1 MQAVLDAHRAAGYF
15 LIASNALVGTWAVAA
30 QYVQPLRVRA
40 LWWCVTVA
48 QVVPFVSAVLGVVL
62 VSRYNV
68 ELDQFHALYGFSAII
83 AVGILYS
90 YRSSPFIKGKQYLLY
105 GLGCL
110 FIMGLGIREL
120 YLHT

>member
-1 MQAVLDAHRAAGYF
+1 MQAILDAHRAVGWF
-15 LIASNALVGTWAVAA
+15 LIVSNAFVGTWAVAA
-30 QYVQPLRVRA
+30 QYVEPLRMRA
-40 LWWCVTVA
+40 LWWCVAVA
-48 QVVPFVSAVLGVVL
+48 QVVPFVSAFLGVVL
-62 VSRYNV
+62 VSRYDV

-83 AVGILYS
+83 AVAILYS

-105 GLGCL
+105 GLGSL

>member
-1 MQAVLDAHRAAGYF
+1 MQAILDAHRTVGWF
-15 LIASNALVGTWAVAA
+15 LIASNAFVGTWAVAA
-30 QYVQPLRVRA
+30 QYVEPLRVRA
-40 LWWCVTVA
+40 LWWCVAVA
-48 QVVPFVSAVLGVVL
+48 QIVPFVSAFLGVVL
-62 VSRYNV
+62 VSRYDV

-105 GLGCL
+105 GLGSL

>member
-1 MQAVLDAHRAAGYF
+1 MQAVLDAHRAVGYF
-15 LIASNALVGTWAVAA
+15 LIASSALVGVWAVAA
-30 QYVQPLRVRA
+30 QYIEPLRVRA
-40 LWWCVTVA
+40 LWWCVAVA
-48 QVVPFVSAVLGVVL
+48 QIVPFVSALLGVIL
-62 VSRYNV
+62 VSRYDV